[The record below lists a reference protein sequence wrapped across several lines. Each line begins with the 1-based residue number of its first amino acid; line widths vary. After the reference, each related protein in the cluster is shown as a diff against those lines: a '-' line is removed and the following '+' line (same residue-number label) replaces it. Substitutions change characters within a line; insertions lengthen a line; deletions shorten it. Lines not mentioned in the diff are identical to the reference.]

1 MNNTKKV
8 LSVALAGALA
18 FGSMGA
24 AFAAM
29 PEMKEDTDK
38 KVSEAVERLSA
49 FGIVNGMD
57 DGKYHEEMKVTREQ
71 FAKLLVET
79 LGLGNAANA
88 ANGSTQFADVESSR
102 WSSGYINVAVGQGL
116 IKGYPDGTF
125 KPAQEVSYAEA
136 ATMLVRALGYKDE
149 YLPGSWPGN
158 YVAKAAAVKITDDVK
173 FSNVSGTAD
182 RGEVALLV
190 DNTLDANVIKVSSYE
205 GGTVKYYESDESL
218 LNDKLDITE
227 KTDLRLVGDQLLDS
241 SIDKDEL
248 RFKDTEDNSTKE
260 LDVAQDVN
268 ADALMG
274 LKVKVYVNADDE
286 VIFMQRDGNEDVVV
300 DAVASKTANDV
311 TLVEEDETYD
321 TDNATVYTLGDSS
334 NELASN
340 MLGRFIIEGDE
351 VVFANVI
358 KPEVN
363 AMVVKSVDKDTKEI
377 TGSIETS
384 EDETVNLADDYDKF
398 EIKDVNGKKLSLE
411 DIKANNV
418 VYVTKTTIEGDDVAV
433 VTVVQNNTIE
443 GKLTKIKSD
452 KIEITDKEYK
462 VSDVYANATFSVDNG
477 DEIKDYSDAYTNG
490 DTDLE
495 DADDADIVAVKDM
508 LGRVLYFATDIE
520 STSDDIYGVV
530 TRTYADNDRVKIYV
544 PATGEEVTYNP
555 EEEADIATLVAG
567 DFIKFSLNKDG
578 EIADGTIDKSA
589 QDVTLATG
597 DLGSSSIKLDDGTVL
612 SVSDSSILISE
623 EDAAAGIS
631 TDTDDISLIK
641 WDDIKEDTVGAVD
654 AKVFK
659 NDKGEIEAIIFL
671 NNGISTASDS
681 KEAAYIIDSWKKG
694 SDTYV
699 KVALTN
705 GEIKEYKLDG
715 TSIVDE
721 KGYVVEFK
729 SNGEIAVSTDTK
741 YTSVSGKVY
750 EKDGDYI
757 RLYTDANDNGVYDAG
772 DTLGSTYYRVGSD
785 TLIYD
790 EADKKRIS
798 NVTKNTDV
806 EIIVEDGKEIKVID
820 MN

>member
-1 MNNTKKV
+1 MKNNKKV

-38 KVSEAVERLSA
+38 KVVEAVERLSA

-57 DGKYHEEMKVTREQ
+57 DGEYHEEMKVTREQ

-88 ANGSTQFADVESSR
+88 ANGSTQFGDVESSR

-136 ATMLVRALGYKDE
+136 TTMLVRALGYKDE
-149 YLPGSWPGN
+149 FLSGSWPGN
-158 YVAKAAAVKITDDVK
+158 YVAKAAQVKITDDVK

-190 DNTLDANVIKVSSYE
+190 DNTLDAKVIKVSSYE
-205 GGTVKYYESDESL
+205 NGVAKYYESDETL

-241 SIDKDEL
+241 SIDEDEL
-248 RFKDTEDNSTKE
+248 RFKDTEDNSTEE
-260 LDVAQDVN
+260 LDVAEGVN

-274 LKVKVYVNADDE
+274 LKVKVYVNDDNE

-300 DAVASKTANDV
+300 DAVASANADDV
-311 TLVEEDETYD
+311 TLVDKDDTYD
-321 TDNATVYTLGDSS
+321 TDSATIYTVGDSS
-334 NELASN
+334 NELSSN

-358 KPEVN
+358 KPEIN
-363 AMVVKSVDKDTKEI
+363 AMVVKSVDTETKEI

-384 EDETVNLADDYDKF
+384 EKETVSLGDDYDKF
-398 EIKDVNGKKLSLE
+398 EVKDMNGKELSLE

-418 VYVTKTTIEGDDVAV
+418 VYVTKTTIDGDSVAV

-443 GKLTKIKSD
+443 GKLEKIKSD
-452 KIEITDKEYK
+452 KVEIGNTEY
-462 VSDVYANATFSVDNG
+462 DLADGYANATFSVDNG

-490 DTDLE
+490 DTALE
-495 DADDADIVAVKDM
+495 DADNTDIVAVKDM
-508 LGRVLYFATDIE
+508 IGRVIYFSTDTE

-544 PATGEEVTYNP
+544 PATGEEVTYNA
-555 EEEADIATLVAG
+555 ETEADIATLAAG
-567 DFIKFSLNKDG
+567 EFVKFSLNKDG

-589 QDVTLATG
+589 EDVTLATG
-597 DLGSSSIKLDDGTVL
+597 DLGSNSIKLDDATVL
-612 SVSDSSILISE
+612 SVSDSSLLISE
-623 EDAAAGIS
+623 EDVTAGIS
-631 TDTDDISLIK
+631 TDTDDISIIK
-641 WDDIKEDTVGAVD
+641 WDDIKGDSVGAVD

-681 KEAAYIIDSWKKG
+681 KEVAYIIDSWKKG

-715 TSIVDE
+715 SSIVDE
-721 KGYVVEFK
+721 KGYVIEFK
-729 SNGEIAVSTDTK
+729 SNGEIAVSSDSA
-741 YTSVSGKVY
+741 YTSVTGKVY

-757 RLYTDANDNGVYDAG
+757 RLYTDANDNGVYDSG
-772 DTLGSTYYRVGSD
+772 DTLGSTYYRVNND

-790 EADKKRIS
+790 GTDKKRIS
-798 NVTKNTDV
+798 NVTKNTDI
-806 EIIVEDGKEIKVID
+806 EIIVEDGKEIKVLD